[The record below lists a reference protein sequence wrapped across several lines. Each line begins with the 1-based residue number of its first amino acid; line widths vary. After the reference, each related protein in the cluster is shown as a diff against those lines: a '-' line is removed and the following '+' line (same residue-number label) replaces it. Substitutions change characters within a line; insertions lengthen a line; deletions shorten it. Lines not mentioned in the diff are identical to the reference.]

1 MLRRIELRIS
11 YIKMVCRCRLL
22 TARQEREKNIVN
34 SRFLYH
40 FISLPSFRWFPFIS
54 PSSKLITHGTCNFE
68 QRETLHL
75 SSWKLLTGS
84 TNDQVTWH
92 VCNWNSSNSLK
103 SDIIE
108 EKWCWFP
115 FKTPFFSTFTFKV
128 SSFHLCKYCLI
139 NTIHVKLPDALF
151 SNEVGHQIKSGIY
164 LINFIIKS
172 IRERLRLANVKLH
185 VTNLPN
191 KFAVRISIVWH
202 TK

>member
-1 MLRRIELRIS
+1 MQIVDCE
-11 YIKMVCRCRLL
+11 
-22 TARQEREKNIVN
+22 AGEREKKYCKLTLSLPFHLFTFIPLISIHLTIIQADN
-34 SRFLYH
+34 SRHVQFWTKRNVTFKQLK
-40 FISLPSFRWFPFIS
+40 IAKRINKRP
-54 PSSKLITHGTCNFE
+54 G
-68 QRETLHL
+68 HL
-75 SSWKLLTGS
+75 
-84 TNDQVTWH
+84 H

-128 SSFHLCKYCLI
+128 SSFHLCKYCLV

>member
-1 MLRRIELRIS
+1 MIKEKECERACLCQWKGKPYQGGILKSNIHTHFATKTIILAAYEFVCFIFNEMLRRIELRIS
-11 YIKMVCRCRLL
+11 YIKMMWRCRLL
-22 TARQEREKNIVN
+22 TARQERGKNIVS

-84 TNDQVTWH
+84 TNGQVTWH

-115 FKTPFFSTFTFKV
+115 FKTPFFLRL
-128 SSFHLCKYCLI
+128 HLKWA
-139 NTIHVKLPDALF
+139 H
-151 SNEVGHQIKSGIY
+151 
-164 LINFIIKS
+164 S
-172 IRERLRLANVKLH
+172 IRVNIA
-185 VTNLPN
+185 
-191 KFAVRISIVWH
+191 
-202 TK
+202 